1 MKRQKRQYFTKQN
14 IANDNTNED
23 TQSNHDHVSNASGD
37 DQCKLPL
44 QRRREMARKTD
55 NVTLTLPAKSILK
68 VVAATCTIT
77 KKSIRNKMKVV
88 KTLLKAGYPD

>member
-14 IANDNTNED
+14 IANDNTYEV

-37 DQCKLPL
+37 DQCKLSL

-68 VVAATCTIT
+68 VLAATCTIT

>member
-23 TQSNHDHVSNASGD
+23 AQPNHDHVSNASGD

-44 QRRREMARKTD
+44 QSRREMTRKTD
-55 NVTLTLPAKSILK
+55 NVTLTLPAKSIVK
-68 VVAATCTIT
+68 VLAATCTIT

-88 KTLLKAGYPD
+88 KTLLKDGYPD